1 MRTTVKHLPADERRE
16 VTIAAVIELAA
27 EQNPTDITTS
37 AIAARMGLTQGALF
51 RHFPNKGAILQAVMS
66 WVSTKLMDK
75 LNKAREGVSSPLAA
89 LEVMF
94 MAHIDFVVK
103 HPGVPRLLFGELQ
116 RAEKTVSKGMV
127 QELIRQYGEQLHRL
141 IEEGKAINELDPELD
156 PEEAAILFIGTIQ
169 GLVMQSLLAGNV
181 DHIHKHAPGV
191 FTIYSRGIRRAQ

>member
-1 MRTTVKHLPADERRE
+1 MRTTVNHLPADERRE

-116 RAEKTVSKGMV
+116 RAEKTISKGMV

>member
-75 LNKAREGVSSPLAA
+75 LNKAREGVFSPLAA